1 MREIKFRAW
10 DPACDHMIYSDCAEE
25 DYWWRIGE
33 DGISIEWYDPCIV
46 KLTPDGPVE
55 TDGWV
60 EISNSV
66 VMEYTGNKDKNGKE
80 IYESDIIQI
89 KDRFVMWSRSSGQ
102 IVEDVNAIVVWGGT
116 GFIPRRSANTRLWIL
131 DMEQYEV
138 VGNIYENPELLEV
151 VR

>member
-10 DPACDHMIYSDCAEE
+10 DPTCDHMIYSDCTEE

-33 DGISIEWYDPCIV
+33 DGISIEWYDQCII

-66 VMEYTGNKDKNGKE
+66 IMEYTGNKDKNGKE
-80 IYESDIIQI
+80 IYEGDVVEVEEWREKADCTGSHWKWYVYVVSYQDQQWLPEDLDEAQII
-89 KDRFVMWSRSSGQ
+89 
-102 IVEDVNAIVVWGGT
+102 
-116 GFIPRRSANTRLWIL
+116 
-131 DMEQYEV
+131 
-138 VGNIYENPELLEV
+138 GNIYENPELLEV
-151 VR
+151 L